1 MLTLKKKLNLS
12 IDKSQVRL
20 TKKYIYIK
28 YKITQKLKPQ
38 AKQIFFFRPLK
49 QTILSCCCI

>member
-1 MLTLKKKLNLS
+1 MLTLKKKKLNLS

-20 TKKYIYIK
+20 TKIYIYIK

-38 AKQIFFFRPLK
+38 AKQIFFFVH
-49 QTILSCCCI
+49 